1 MVSPQYTPQRRTSV
15 TRAINPIPYRA
26 DYFRHK
32 LHIDQNE
39 KLLMYMWSLMLL
51 QLMDTVNLQ
60 LLVQRCSS
68 KTIQQITE
76 KFISMDSTY
85 FPFLNALA
93 DIFECFIFR
102 LMLYSVLFLV
112 NFLKYFLML
121 FTSLSQPFIIRNRR
135 SYIISD
141 LIMGRA
147 FLRDSETSEN
157 SQLCR
162 L

>member
-15 TRAINPIPYRA
+15 TRAINLIPYRA

-85 FPFLNALA
+85 FPLLNALA
-93 DIFECFIFR
+93 DIFECFIFC
-102 LMLYSVLFLV
+102 LMLYSVVFLV